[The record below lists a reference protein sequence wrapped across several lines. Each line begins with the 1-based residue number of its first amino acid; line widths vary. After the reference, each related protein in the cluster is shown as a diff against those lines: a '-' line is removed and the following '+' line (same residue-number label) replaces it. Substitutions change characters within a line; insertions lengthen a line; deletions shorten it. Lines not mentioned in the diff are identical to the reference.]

1 MNNKRAPAG
10 ARFSSTRLE
19 SGATC
24 HSGDTDR
31 QNVSPE
37 LSPLIRF
44 PDLLLGLF
52 VPEPRGRL
60 QSLQTPH

>member
-1 MNNKRAPAG
+1 MNKNGRPRAPVFLRPGSKAVPL
-10 ARFSSTRLE
+10 AIRE
-19 SGATC
+19 IPM
-24 HSGDTDR
+24 
-31 QNVSPE
+31 SPE

-44 PDLLLGLF
+44 PDMLLGLF

>member
-1 MNNKRAPAG
+1 MKKNGRPRAPVFLRPGSKAVPL
-10 ARFSSTRLE
+10 AVRE
-19 SGATC
+19 
-24 HSGDTDR
+24 DTDR

-44 PDLLLGLF
+44 PDMLLGLF